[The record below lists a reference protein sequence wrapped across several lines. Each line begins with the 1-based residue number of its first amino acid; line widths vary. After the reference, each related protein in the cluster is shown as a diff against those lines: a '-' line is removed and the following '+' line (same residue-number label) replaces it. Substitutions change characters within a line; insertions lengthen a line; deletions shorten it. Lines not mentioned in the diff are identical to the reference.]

1 MEKVKNKNVDE
12 VLKGQLKEIDFEY
25 LAELADLIENK
36 LDRDGGD
43 SLNDKM
49 VTFDITLYSAMQER
63 ALEIIEAERKLKDIL
78 KNEENIINEKLE
90 DFDLEGISRVKE
102 KRENLTRVFIEGELS
117 EEDFVSQMDEILKYD
132 EDVMCTWGS
141 RRIWNNKFLDNEG
154 NIYFKDGKVLDF
166 VGYR

>member
-1 MEKVKNKNVDE
+1 MEKIKNKNVDE

-25 LAELADLIENK
+25 LAELADLIEEK

-49 VTFDITLYSAMQER
+49 VTFDITLYSTMQER
-63 ALEIIEAERKLKDIL
+63 ALEMIKAERKLKDIL

-90 DFDLEGISRVKE
+90 DFDLEGISTVKE

-117 EEDFVSQMDEILKYD
+117 EEDFASQMDEILKFD
-132 EDVMCTWGS
+132 EDVMCAWGS

>member
-25 LAELADLIENK
+25 LAELADLIEDK